1 MGGMYTLGHH
11 LRFPGTSLGA
21 IYSKWSMK
29 RTTFGG
35 KVGVKARSLPSNGNI
50 VSLILIILVALLLC
64 VVGPDYISPE
74 LAALRKRDGNPE
86 FTINKTWW
94 SSGSRFGDIAFA
106 MIPLVVIFA
115 LRSAPFNFLSSQWTM
130 GFLSDKFLMLHK
142 CIGWFIWGLT
152 TLHVA
157 FWTIN
162 LAIDRNNGKAQ
173 WYFMFNNHRFIG
185 GCTAYTAMTLLMVF
199 SLKPVRLRR
208 FEVSPLLPPRYEL
221 SLENSCTELG
231 CRCFIQRTSFSSS

>member
-1 MGGMYTLGHH
+1 MGGMYALGHH
-11 LRFPGTSLGA
+11 IRFPATSLGA
-21 IYSKWSMK
+21 IYSKWSV
-29 RTTFGG
+29 RRQTFGG

-50 VSLILIILVALLLC
+50 VSLVLIVFVAIVLC
-64 VVGPDYISPE
+64 VVGPDYLSPE
-74 LAALRKRDGNPE
+74 TMALRRRDGNPD
-86 FTINKTWW
+86 FTIHKTWW

-106 MIPLVVIFA
+106 MIPLVVLFA
-115 LRSAPFNFLSSQWTM
+115 LRSAPFNILSLQFTL

-157 FWTIN
+157 FWTVN
-162 LAIDRNNGKAQ
+162 LAIDRHNGKAQ
-173 WYFMFNNHRFIG
+173 WYFMFNNHRFVG

-208 FEVSPLLPPRYEL
+208 FEVSSECPHHDHRSPIADP
-221 SLENSCTELG
+221 S
-231 CRCFIQRTSFSSS
+231 RCSTRRISFSSSS